1 MMISGQLPVSIPELI
16 KRRRSQMLIH
26 SYMYYEKDNPVISD
40 DQWQVWADELEKL
53 QKTYPEHCKLDWYD
67 NVFADW
73 DGATGCHLPRDEW
86 IRKKA
91 LQLYR
96 YKDATRTNTT

>member
-1 MMISGQLPVSIPELI
+1 MTISGQLPVSIPELI

-40 DQWQVWADELEKL
+40 DQWQVWAFELEKL
-53 QKTYPEHCKLDWYD
+53 QENYPEHCKLDWYD
-67 NVFADW
+67 DVFVGW
-73 DGATGCHLPRDEW
+73 NGATGCHLPRDEW
-86 IRKKA
+86 VRNKA